1 MMQSVKVADMQE
13 LAEMLSVGSLRS
25 VVGKRLGGFGVLLE
39 ALSSAGNSSTMTGN
53 TVVSIGFASKE
64 MDQEMDRG

>member
-39 ALSSAGNSSTMTGN
+39 ALSSAGHSSTMTGN